1 MKTLNYLAM
10 IFAVLLTAC
19 TKEAD
24 ILQPMKPKNSI
35 PGLQVEVQNG
45 MLFFKDAIE
54 YASFI
59 EKSSADSL
67 LDIISDYDGF
77 TSCYEWMSDSNEVN
91 FMHSIQEE
99 SETILK
105 LLNKDGLVH
114 IQNKVYRI
122 NSKTETVYMIDSS
135 RANNPAAIAALIAE
149 SGDGVTSE
157 SVERDLYELNG
168 LPDAKGYA
176 LGGCPTI
183 NQANSERRTELNSV
197 QAGLYSPCNSGDRF
211 YGVAKYRSYGIYFE
225 LVDFATITGSNC
237 TSSGMHTIFASW
249 KRNGSGASQISVS
262 NQFKL
267 NQLPF
272 FSSNTSPLSFKANK
286 YYKGARRLCNFVVD
300 VRGKWNTTTY
310 ATNNIIIKHNYVY
323 P

>member
-1 MKTLNYLAM
+1 M

-91 FMHSIQEE
+91 FMHNLKEE

-135 RANNPAAIAALIAE
+135 RAGSPAAIAALIAE

-168 LPDAKGYA
+168 LPDAKAGP
-176 LGGCPTI
+176 GTGCPFANKDFWDIESQSIKKCPSFQI
-183 NQANSERRTELNSV
+183 NGELKV
-197 QAGLYSPCNSGDRF
+197 RVDYKR
-211 YGVAKYRSYGIYFE
+211 YGVYFE
-225 LVDFATITGSNC
+225 LYTRTWHPNFNENINYQLCQFTKMITNPV
-237 TSSGMHTIFASW
+237 HF
-249 KRNGSGASQISVS
+249 KKNGSVSDFYTTASLAQS
-262 NQFKL
+262 NYGK
-267 NQLPF
+267 
-272 FSSNTSPLSFKANK
+272 KRW
-286 YYKGARRLCNFVVD
+286 YGGGRRLCFFYLRSKAQVPQANP
-300 VRGKWNTTTY
+300 NETSY
-310 ATNNIIIKHNYVY
+310 AEIKFNYQ
-323 P
+323 

>member
-1 MKTLNYLAM
+1 M

-54 YASFI
+54 YTSFI

-67 LDIISDYDGF
+67 LNIISDYDGF

-168 LPDAKGYA
+168 LPDAKAGP
-176 LGGCPTI
+176 GTGCPTVGGSGGDRKSEK
-183 NQANSERRTELNSV
+183 NSTQCGCN
-197 QAGLYSPCNSGDRF
+197 SPCSVNDKF
-211 YGVAKYRSYGIYFE
+211 YGVARYRAYGVYFE
-225 LVDFATITGSNC
+225 LVNYSTIATLNLC
-237 TSSGMHTIFASW
+237 PNSGMQTIFASW
-249 KRNGSGASQISVS
+249 KRNGSGASQQTISNVFQY
-262 NQFKL
+262 NI
-267 NQLPF
+267 LPSF
-272 FSSNTSPLSFKANK
+272 GSSTSETYSFKANK
-286 YYKGARRLCNFVVD
+286 YYKGSRRLCNFVVD